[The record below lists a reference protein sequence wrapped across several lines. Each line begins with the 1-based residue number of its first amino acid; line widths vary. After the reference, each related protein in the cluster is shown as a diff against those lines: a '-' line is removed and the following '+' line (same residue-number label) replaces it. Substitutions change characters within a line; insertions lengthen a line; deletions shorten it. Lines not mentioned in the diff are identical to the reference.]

1 MRLIV
6 SRWGETVQTEGMD
19 NTVYFSMRFP
29 VC

>member
-1 MRLIV
+1 MRPIV
-6 SRWGETVQTEGMD
+6 PRRGGTVQTEGND